1 MTKLMLMVLTGMLCA
16 AASTVA
22 RAQNPN
28 LKLNTPK
35 NVKVFLPD
43 LVVSKVEI
51 ANGAGGIAD
60 SVRVTV
66 KNTCEA
72 ASPSSYVLIR
82 FKDKDGQA
90 LHIVGNTV
98 NALKGGESHEQVFN
112 VRMKN
117 MPAASH
123 VFAEADPFKKLKE
136 DVEGNNYRKLN
147 PNMAP
152 FPDGPTHCKPK
163 G

>member
-1 MTKLMLMVLTGMLCA
+1 MKKLMLTIFTGMLCA

-22 RAQNPN
+22 LAQKPNPD
-28 LKLNTPK
+28 LKTTK
-35 NVKVFLPD
+35 NVKVLLPD
-43 LVVSKVEI
+43 LVVSNVAI
-51 ANGAGGIAD
+51 VNGAGGIVQD
-60 SVRVTV
+60 VKVTV

-72 ASPSSYVLIR
+72 ASPLSYVLVTFR
-82 FKDKDGQA
+82 DKDGNA
-90 LHIVGNTV
+90 LHFVGNNV
-98 NALKGGESHEQVFN
+98 KALKGSESQEQIFD

-117 MPAASH
+117 MPAGSQ
-123 VFAEADPFKKLKE
+123 VLAEVDPFKKLKE